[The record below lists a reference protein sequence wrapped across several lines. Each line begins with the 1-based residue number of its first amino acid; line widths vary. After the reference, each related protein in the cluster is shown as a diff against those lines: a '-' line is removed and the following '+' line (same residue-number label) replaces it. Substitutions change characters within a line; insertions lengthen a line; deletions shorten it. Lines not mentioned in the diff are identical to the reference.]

1 MKKSNIFAFIEFSK
15 LAEGL
20 RAPETDRKFK
30 DQLKSQAAYFN
41 IIEPKYF
48 SDDLVKE
55 WEVILG
61 SAKRHGAKVN
71 EEGRIVSGAVKNTI
85 EQMSESECAMLVERV
100 NALYEKLKKEFE

>member
-20 RAPETDRKFK
+20 RVPATIGKPK

-41 IIEPKYF
+41 IIESKYL
-48 SDDLVKE
+48 SDDLVQE
-55 WEVILG
+55 WENILG
-61 SAKRHGAKVN
+61 SAKRHGAKIN
-71 EEGRIVSGAVKNTI
+71 EEGRIAVTNTI
-85 EQMSESECAMLVERV
+85 EQMTEHECAVMVEQV